1 MCTVSFIASN
11 NNFIITSNRDDHTAR
26 SASFNANAQEIN
38 GIKVIYPKDPKAG
51 GTWFAINENGVCTVL
66 LNGAFEKHK
75 HLSNYRKSRGLVV
88 LDVIGSENPR
98 QYVADCKLE
107 GIEPF
112 TLVLFQA
119 KKLQEIRWDG
129 SKKHIKDLDV
139 NEKHI
144 WSSATLYSKEIRE
157 ERKRLFTEFIDN
169 TEQISKADVINF
181 HSNNHQDF
189 ENGFIIKRSDV
200 LKTLSI
206 TQAVFTGSEIS
217 LMHKDL
223 LSDTENIASLKNKT
237 QSNYLQ

>member
-11 NNFIITSNRDDHTAR
+11 NKFILTSNRDDHTAR
-26 SASFNANAQEIN
+26 SATFSKDAETIN

-51 GTWFAINENGVCTVL
+51 GTWFAINENGVCCVL

-88 LDVIGSENPR
+88 LDVIGNKNPIEMIGE
-98 QYVADCKLE
+98 YDLD

-112 TLVLFQA
+112 TLVLFQDQ
-119 KKLQEIRWDG
+119 KLQEIRWDG
-129 SKKHIKDLDV
+129 IKKHIKKLNI

-144 WSSATLYSKEIRE
+144 WSSATLYSKEVRDKRSLLF
-157 ERKRLFTEFIDN
+157 RKFIE
-169 TEQISKADVINF
+169 TSSQISEDDVIGF

-189 ENGFIIKRSDV
+189 ENGFVINRSDV

-206 TQAVFTGSEIS
+206 TQAVFSGADIS
-217 LMHKDL
+217 LLHKDL
-223 LSDTENIASLKNKT
+223 LEDTQKEAVIHNKAFSKN
-237 QSNYLQ
+237 QA